1 MLDLLIYLFENYIS
15 AKPKLNINDITVE
28 LEEAG
33 FNDKD
38 ISSAFDWF
46 NHLEKI
52 NNGFGLTNKDSLRV
66 LSKKEY
72 EKISSEA
79 FTFLTFLLNAKI
91 LNSTEF
97 EVILDQIMILNQKSI
112 NIDEMRWI
120 VMMTLWKSGKE
131 NSYLFVEDSLFQN
144 KRTELH

>member
-15 AKPKLNINDITVE
+15 TKPKLNMNAITVE

-33 FNDKD
+33 FNNKD
-38 ISSAFDWF
+38 ISTAFDWF
-46 NHLEKI
+46 NHLEKLS
-52 NNGFGLTNKDSLRV
+52 NGPELTNKNSIRV
-66 LSKKEY
+66 LSHKEY
-72 EKISSEA
+72 EKISKEG

-91 LNSTEF
+91 LNPTEF

-112 NIDEMRWI
+112 NIDEMRWV

-131 NSYLFVEDSLFQN
+131 NNYLFVEDSLFQN

>member
-15 AKPKLNINDITVE
+15 TKPKLNINDITVE

-46 NHLEKI
+46 NHLEKLS
-52 NNGFGLTNKDSLRV
+52 NGHKLTNKNSIRV
-66 LSKKEY
+66 LSQKEY
-72 EKISSEA
+72 EKISKEG

-91 LNSTEF
+91 LNPTEF
-97 EVILDQIMILNQKSI
+97 EVILDQIMILNQKYI

-131 NSYLFVEDSLFQN
+131 NSYLFVEDSLFHN
-144 KRTELH
+144 KRTQLH

>member
-15 AKPKLNINDITVE
+15 TKPKLNMNAITVE

-33 FNDKD
+33 FNNKD
-38 ISSAFDWF
+38 ISTAFDWF
-46 NHLEKI
+46 NHLEKLS
-52 NNGFGLTNKDSLRV
+52 NGPELTNKNSIRV
-66 LSKKEY
+66 LSHKEY
-72 EKISSEA
+72 EKISKEG

-91 LNSTEF
+91 LNATEF
-97 EVILDQIMILNQKSI
+97 EVILDQIMILNQKYI

-131 NSYLFVEDSLFQN
+131 NSYLFVEDSLFHN
-144 KRTELH
+144 KRTQLH

>member
-15 AKPKLNINDITVE
+15 TKPKLNMNAITVE

-33 FNDKD
+33 FNNKD

-46 NHLEKI
+46 NHLEKLS
-52 NNGFGLTNKDSLRV
+52 NGPVLTNKNSIRV
-66 LSKKEY
+66 LSHKEY
-72 EKISSEA
+72 EKISKEG

-91 LNSTEF
+91 LNPTEF
-97 EVILDQIMILNQKSI
+97 EVILDQIMILNQKYI

-144 KRTELH
+144 KRTQLH

>member
-15 AKPKLNINDITVE
+15 TKPKLNMNAITVE

-33 FNDKD
+33 FNNKD
-38 ISSAFDWF
+38 ISTAFDWF
-46 NHLEKI
+46 NHLEKLS
-52 NNGFGLTNKDSLRV
+52 NGPELTNKNSIRV
-66 LSKKEY
+66 LSHKEY
-72 EKISSEA
+72 EKISQEG

-91 LNSTEF
+91 LNPTEF
-97 EVILDQIMILNQKSI
+97 EVILDQIMILNQKYI

-131 NSYLFVEDSLFQN
+131 NSYLFVEDSLFHN
-144 KRTELH
+144 KRTQLH

>member
-1 MLDLLIYLFENYIS
+1 M
-15 AKPKLNINDITVE
+15 
-28 LEEAG
+28 
-33 FNDKD
+33 
-38 ISSAFDWF
+38 F

-52 NNGFGLTNKDSLRV
+52 SNGCKLTNKNSLRV
-66 LSKKEY
+66 LSQKEY

-112 NIDEMRWI
+112 NVDEMRWI

>member
-15 AKPKLNINDITVE
+15 TKPKLNMNDITVE

-33 FNDKD
+33 FNDRD

-46 NHLEKI
+46 NHLEK
-52 NNGFGLTNKDSLRV
+52 NSNGFELTNKDSLRI

>member
-15 AKPKLNINDITVE
+15 TKPKLNMNAITVE

-33 FNDKD
+33 FNNKD

-46 NHLEKI
+46 NHLEKLS
-52 NNGFGLTNKDSLRV
+52 NGPELTNKNSIRV
-66 LSKKEY
+66 LSQKEY
-72 EKISSEA
+72 EKISKEG

-91 LNSTEF
+91 LNPTEF
-97 EVILDQIMILNQKSI
+97 EVILDQIMILNQKYI

-131 NSYLFVEDSLFQN
+131 NSYLFVEDSLFHN
-144 KRTELH
+144 KRTQLH

>member
-15 AKPKLNINDITVE
+15 TKPKLNMNAITVE

-33 FNDKD
+33 FNNKD

-46 NHLEKI
+46 NHLEKLS
-52 NNGFGLTNKDSLRV
+52 NGHKLTNKNSIRV
-66 LSKKEY
+66 LSHKEY
-72 EKISSEA
+72 EKISKEG

-91 LNSTEF
+91 LNPTEF
-97 EVILDQIMILNQKSI
+97 EVILDQIMILNQKYI

-144 KRTELH
+144 KRTQLH

>member
-15 AKPKLNINDITVE
+15 TKPKLNMNAITVE

-33 FNDKD
+33 FNNKD
-38 ISSAFDWF
+38 ISTAFDWF
-46 NHLEKI
+46 NHLEKLS
-52 NNGFGLTNKDSLRV
+52 NGPELTNKNSIRV
-66 LSKKEY
+66 LSHKEY
-72 EKISSEA
+72 EKISKEG

-91 LNSTEF
+91 LNPTEF
-97 EVILDQIMILNQKSI
+97 EVILDQIMILNQKYI

-144 KRTELH
+144 KRSQLH

>member
-15 AKPKLNINDITVE
+15 TKPKLNMNDITLE

-33 FNDKD
+33 FNNKD
-38 ISSAFDWF
+38 ISSAFEWF

-52 NNGFGLTNKDSLRV
+52 NNSPKLTHENSLRV
-66 LSKKEY
+66 LSQKEY
-72 EKISSEA
+72 EKISKEA

-91 LNSTEF
+91 LNPTEF

-144 KRTELH
+144 KRTVLH

>member
-15 AKPKLNINDITVE
+15 TKPKLNMNDITVE

-52 NNGFGLTNKDSLRV
+52 SNGFELTNKDSLRV

-97 EVILDQIMILNQKSI
+97 EVILDQIMILNQKFI

>member
-15 AKPKLNINDITVE
+15 TKPKLNMNAITVE

-33 FNDKD
+33 FNNKD

-46 NHLEKI
+46 NHLEKLSS
-52 NNGFGLTNKDSLRV
+52 GPELTNKNSIRV
-66 LSKKEY
+66 LSQKEY
-72 EKISSEA
+72 EKISKEG

-91 LNSTEF
+91 LNPTEF
-97 EVILDQIMILNQKSI
+97 EVILDQIMILNQKYI

-144 KRTELH
+144 KRTQLH

>member
-15 AKPKLNINDITVE
+15 TKPKLNMNAITVE

-33 FNDKD
+33 FNNKD

-46 NHLEKI
+46 NHLEKLSS
-52 NNGFGLTNKDSLRV
+52 GPELTNKNSIRV
-66 LSKKEY
+66 LSHKEY
-72 EKISSEA
+72 EKISKEG

-91 LNSTEF
+91 LNPTEF
-97 EVILDQIMILNQKSI
+97 EVILDQIMILNQKYI

-131 NSYLFVEDSLFQN
+131 NSYLFVEDSLFHN
-144 KRTELH
+144 KRTQLH

>member
-15 AKPKLNINDITVE
+15 TKPKLNMNAITVE

-33 FNDKD
+33 FNNKD
-38 ISSAFDWF
+38 ISTAFDWF
-46 NHLEKI
+46 NHLEKLS
-52 NNGFGLTNKDSLRV
+52 NSPELTNKNSIRV
-66 LSKKEY
+66 LSQKEY
-72 EKISSEA
+72 EKISKEG

-91 LNSTEF
+91 LNPTEF
-97 EVILDQIMILNQKSI
+97 EVILDQIMILNQKYI

-131 NSYLFVEDSLFQN
+131 NSYLFVEDSLFHN
-144 KRTELH
+144 KRTQLH

>member
-15 AKPKLNINDITVE
+15 TKPKLNMNDITVE

-46 NHLEKI
+46 NHLKKI
-52 NNGFGLTNKDSLRV
+52 SNDFELANKNSLRV

-112 NIDEMRWI
+112 NIDEMRWV

>member
-15 AKPKLNINDITVE
+15 TKPKLNMNDITVE

-38 ISSAFDWF
+38 ISFAFDWF

-52 NNGFGLTNKDSLRV
+52 SNGFELTNKDSLRV

>member
-15 AKPKLNINDITVE
+15 TKPKLNINDITVE

-38 ISSAFDWF
+38 ITSAFDWF
-46 NHLEKI
+46 NQLEKI
-52 NNGFGLTNKDSLRV
+52 SNGFELTNKDSLRV

>member
-15 AKPKLNINDITVE
+15 TKPKLNMNAITVE

-33 FNDKD
+33 FNNKD

-46 NHLEKI
+46 NHLEKLS
-52 NNGFGLTNKDSLRV
+52 NGPKLTNKNSIRV
-66 LSKKEY
+66 LSHKEY
-72 EKISSEA
+72 EKISKEG

-91 LNSTEF
+91 LNPTEF
-97 EVILDQIMILNQKSI
+97 EVILDQIMILNQKYI

-131 NSYLFVEDSLFQN
+131 NSYLFVEDSLFHN
-144 KRTELH
+144 KRTQLH

>member
-1 MLDLLIYLFENYIS
+1 M
-15 AKPKLNINDITVE
+15 
-28 LEEAG
+28 
-33 FNDKD
+33 
-38 ISSAFDWF
+38 
-46 NHLEKI
+46 
-52 NNGFGLTNKDSLRV
+52 RV
-66 LSKKEY
+66 LSQKEY

>member
-15 AKPKLNINDITVE
+15 TKPKLNMNDITVE

-52 NNGFGLTNKDSLRV
+52 SNGCKLTNKNSLRV
-66 LSKKEY
+66 LSRKEY

-97 EVILDQIMILNQKSI
+97 EVILDQIMILNQKI
-112 NIDEMRWI
+112 
-120 VMMTLWKSGKE
+120 
-131 NSYLFVEDSLFQN
+131 YQ
-144 KRTELH
+144 H

>member
-15 AKPKLNINDITVE
+15 TKPKLDINDITLE

-33 FNDKD
+33 FNNKD

-46 NHLEKI
+46 NHLEKLS
-52 NNGFGLTNKDSLRV
+52 NGHKLTNKNSIRV
-66 LSKKEY
+66 LSQKEY
-72 EKISSEA
+72 EKISKEG

-91 LNSTEF
+91 LNPPEF
-97 EVILDQIMILNQKSI
+97 EVILDQIMILNQKYI

-131 NSYLFVEDSLFQN
+131 NSYLFVEDSLFHN
-144 KRTELH
+144 KRTQLH

>member
-15 AKPKLNINDITVE
+15 TKPKLNMNAITVE

-33 FNDKD
+33 FNNKD
-38 ISSAFDWF
+38 ISTAFDWF
-46 NHLEKI
+46 NHLEKLT
-52 NNGFGLTNKDSLRV
+52 NGPELTNKNSIRV
-66 LSKKEY
+66 LSHKEY
-72 EKISSEA
+72 EKISKEG

-91 LNSTEF
+91 LNPTEF
-97 EVILDQIMILNQKSI
+97 EVILDQIMILNQKYI

-131 NSYLFVEDSLFQN
+131 NSYLFVEDSLFHN
-144 KRTELH
+144 KRTQLH

>member
-15 AKPKLNINDITVE
+15 TKPKLNMNDITVE

-52 NNGFGLTNKDSLRV
+52 INGLELTNKDSLRV

>member
-15 AKPKLNINDITVE
+15 TKPKLNMNAITVE

-33 FNDKD
+33 FNNKD

-46 NHLEKI
+46 NHLEKLS
-52 NNGFGLTNKDSLRV
+52 NGPELTNKNSIRV
-66 LSKKEY
+66 LSHKEY
-72 EKISSEA
+72 EKISKEG

-91 LNSTEF
+91 LNPKEF
-97 EVILDQIMILNQKSI
+97 EVILDQIMILNQKYI

-131 NSYLFVEDSLFQN
+131 NSYLFVEDSLFHN
-144 KRTELH
+144 KRTQLH

>member
-15 AKPKLNINDITVE
+15 TKPKLNMNDITVE

-52 NNGFGLTNKDSLRV
+52 NNSFELTNKDSLRV

>member
-15 AKPKLNINDITVE
+15 TKPKLNMNAITVE

-33 FNDKD
+33 FNNKD
-38 ISSAFDWF
+38 ISSAFNWF
-46 NHLEKI
+46 NHLEKLS
-52 NNGFGLTNKDSLRV
+52 NGPELTNKNSIRV
-66 LSKKEY
+66 LSHKEY
-72 EKISSEA
+72 EKISKEG

-91 LNSTEF
+91 LNPTEF
-97 EVILDQIMILNQKSI
+97 EVILDQIMILNQKYI

-144 KRTELH
+144 KRTQLH

>member
-1 MLDLLIYLFENYIS
+1 M
-15 AKPKLNINDITVE
+15 NINDITLE

-33 FNDKD
+33 FNNKD

-52 NNGFGLTNKDSLRV
+52 SNRRSLVHENSLRV
-66 LSKKEY
+66 LSQKEY
-72 EKISSEA
+72 EKISKEA

-91 LNSTEF
+91 LNPTEF

>member
-15 AKPKLNINDITVE
+15 TKPKLNMNDITLE
-28 LEEAG
+28 LEQAG

-52 NNGFGLTNKDSLRV
+52 NSGSELTNEKSLRV
-66 LSKKEY
+66 LSQKEY

-112 NIDEMRWI
+112 NIDELRWI

>member
-15 AKPKLNINDITVE
+15 TKPKLNMNDITVE

-52 NNGFGLTNKDSLRV
+52 SNGCKLTNKNSLRV
-66 LSKKEY
+66 LSQNEY

>member
-15 AKPKLNINDITVE
+15 TKPKLNMNDITVE

-46 NHLEKI
+46 SHLEKI
-52 NNGFGLTNKDSLRV
+52 SNGSELTNENSLRV
-66 LSKKEY
+66 LSQKEY
-72 EKISSEA
+72 DKISSEA

>member
-15 AKPKLNINDITVE
+15 TKPKLNINDITVE

-38 ISSAFDWF
+38 ISSAFEWF

-52 NNGFGLTNKDSLRV
+52 NNGSELTNEKSLRV
-66 LSKKEY
+66 LSQTEY

-79 FTFLTFLLNAKI
+79 FTFLTFLLNAKV
-91 LNSTEF
+91 LNSIEF
-97 EVILDQIMILNQKSI
+97 EVILDQIMILNQNSI

>member
-15 AKPKLNINDITVE
+15 TKPKLNMNAITVE

-33 FNDKD
+33 FNNKD
-38 ISSAFDWF
+38 ISTAFDWF
-46 NHLEKI
+46 NHLEKLS
-52 NNGFGLTNKDSLRV
+52 NGPELTNKNSIRV
-66 LSKKEY
+66 LSHKEY
-72 EKISSEA
+72 EKISKEG

-91 LNSTEF
+91 LNPTEF

-131 NSYLFVEDSLFQN
+131 NSYLFVEDSLFHN
-144 KRTELH
+144 KRTQLH

>member
-15 AKPKLNINDITVE
+15 TKPKLNMNAITVE

-33 FNDKD
+33 FNNKD
-38 ISSAFDWF
+38 ISTAFDWF
-46 NHLEKI
+46 NHLEKLS
-52 NNGFGLTNKDSLRV
+52 NGPELTNKNSIRV
-66 LSKKEY
+66 LSHKEY
-72 EKISSEA
+72 EKISKEG

-91 LNSTEF
+91 LNPTEF
-97 EVILDQIMILNQKSI
+97 EVILDQIMILNQKYI

-144 KRTELH
+144 KRTQLH

>member
-15 AKPKLNINDITVE
+15 TKPKLNMNAITVE

-33 FNDKD
+33 FNNKD

-46 NHLEKI
+46 KHLEKLS
-52 NNGFGLTNKDSLRV
+52 NGPELTNKNSIRV
-66 LSKKEY
+66 LSHKEY
-72 EKISSEA
+72 EKISKEG

-91 LNSTEF
+91 LNPTEF
-97 EVILDQIMILNQKSI
+97 EVILDQIMILNQKYI

-131 NSYLFVEDSLFQN
+131 NSYLFVEDSLFHN
-144 KRTELH
+144 KRTQLH